1 MVLKHPSPPFDYF
14 LGPLEYPVLCSCILT
29 SATMAL
35 LPYLGNPLLAVRC
48 HVLVFEASSWLK
60 FQTDCSFKFQVPYHR
75 HFITFH
81 TMDDVMGIE
90 AQVVRDETPS
100 VFYLLY
106 VAVND
111 VHPVLVDSQRY
122 LTRDKQEDQVGP
134 YLGLRESPE
143 EAVERLRQ
151 ITLKTEGRELQK
163 TEIVVIKFAFTAAAF
178 AKYTFQCQNH
188 PPFASLL
195 SKRLYLGKQQENKD
209 WGVWY
214 FRGEKLLLDETDETG
229 NTLVSSSMYRLG

>member
-81 TMDDVMGIE
+81 TMDVDE
-90 AQVVRDETPS
+90 AQVVTDAKPS
-100 VFYLLY
+100 VYYLY

-111 VHPVLVDSQRY
+111 VAVNDVASQRY

-134 YLGLRESPE
+134 YLGLRESVE

-229 NTLVSSSMYRLG
+229 NTLVSSSMYRLAE